1 MADLVQRGKQNPP
14 GQGGPPPKAAAAL
27 KDATVTE
34 TVAGKGPVLEK
45 KGPFQPR
52 VAAICCNWC
61 TWSSLDEAG
70 AGGHKFPAEVSVIR
84 TLCSAR
90 IEPRNVINLFREG
103 VDGVF
108 VGACA
113 KGSCHYLAGTNLA
126 QKELGQMMEVI
137 SAPSFGFGGRLK
149 IGFFVGREGELF
161 ARALTEFVNDVRQK
175 GPSPLN
181 FQPTYRD
188 KEAPKQPAPAG
199 GAETRD
205 PPRDSEGRLVD
216 LEEV

>member
-1 MADLVQRGKQNPP
+1 MADMVQRGRQNPP

-27 KDATVTE
+27 KEATVTE
-34 TVAGKGPVLEK
+34 AVAGKGPVTGK

-70 AGGHKFPAEVSVIR
+70 VGHHKFPAEVSVIR

-103 VDGVF
+103 ADGVF

-126 QKELGQMMEVI
+126 QKELGQLMEVI

-161 ARALTEFVNDVRQK
+161 ARALTEFVNDVRER

-181 FQPTYRD
+181 TSPTYKD
-188 KEAPKQPAPAG
+188 KPAKAPPLTME
-199 GAETRD
+199 AETRE
-205 PPRDSEGRLVD
+205 PPRDGEGRLVD

>member
-1 MADLVQRGKQNPP
+1 MADIVRRGKQNPP
-14 GQGGPPPKAAAAL
+14 GQGGPPPKAAVAL
-27 KDATVTE
+27 KEATVTDA
-34 TVAGKGPVLEK
+34 VAVKGPVPQERES
-45 KGPFQPR
+45 FRPR

-70 AGGHKFPAEVSVIR
+70 VGHHKFPAEVTVVR

-126 QKELGQMMEVI
+126 QKELGQLMEVI

-149 IGFFVGREGELF
+149 IGFFVGREGALF
-161 ARALTEFVNDVRQK
+161 ARALTEFVNDVRNK
-175 GPSPLN
+175 GASPLN
-181 FQPTYRD
+181 SSPSHR
-188 KEAPKQPAPAG
+188 EWRVEPPKPG
-199 GAETRD
+199 VEAETRT
-205 PPRDSEGRLVD
+205 PQRDMEGRLVD

>member
-27 KDATVTE
+27 KEGTITE
-34 TVAGKGPVLEK
+34 TVAGKGDVLEK

-70 AGGHKFPAEVSVIR
+70 VGHHKFPAEVSVIR

-126 QKELGQMMEVI
+126 QKELGQLMEVI

-149 IGFFVGREGELF
+149 IGFFVGREGALF
-161 ARALTEFVNDVRQK
+161 ARALTEFVSDVRAK

-181 FQPTYRD
+181 TSPTYRD
-188 KEAPKQPAPAG
+188 KPAATAEPHAD
-199 GAETRD
+199 AETRS
-205 PPRDSEGRLVD
+205 PPRDTEGRLVD

>member
-1 MADLVQRGKQNPP
+1 MVQRGKQNPP
-14 GQGGPPPKAAAAL
+14 GQGGPPPKAAEAL
-27 KDATVTE
+27 KEATITE
-34 TVAGKGPVLEK
+34 AVAQKGDIAQQR
-45 KGPFQPR
+45 GPFQPR

-70 AGGHKFPAEVSVIR
+70 VGHHKFPPEVSVIR

-90 IEPRNVINLFREG
+90 IEPRNVVNLFREG

-113 KGSCHYLAGTNLA
+113 KGSCHYLSGTNLA
-126 QKELGQMMEVI
+126 QKELGQLMEVI

-149 IGFFVGREGELF
+149 IGFFVGREGALF
-161 ARALTEFVNDVRQK
+161 ARALTEFVNDVRGR

-181 FQPTYRD
+181 SSPTYRE
-188 KEAPKQPAPAG
+188 KPVEPPEPTLE
-199 GAETRD
+199 AETRG
-205 PPRDSEGRLVD
+205 PPRDAVGRLVD

>member
-1 MADLVQRGKQNPP
+1 MADLIQRGKQNPP
-14 GQGGPPPKAAAAL
+14 GQGGPPPKAAEAL
-27 KDATVTE
+27 KEATLTE
-34 TVAGKGPVLEK
+34 AVATMDVVPEK
-45 KGPFQPR
+45 RGPFQPR

-70 AGGHKFPAEVSVIR
+70 VGHHKFPAEVSIIR

-113 KGSCHYLAGTNLA
+113 KGSCHYLSGTNLA
-126 QKELGQMMEVI
+126 QKELGQLMEVI
-137 SAPSFGFGGRLK
+137 SAPSFAFGGRLK
-149 IGFFVGREGELF
+149 IGFFIGREGALF
-161 ARALTEFVNDVRQK
+161 ARALTEFVNDVREK

-181 FQPTYRD
+181 ASPTYRD
-188 KEAPKQPAPAG
+188 KPQKAPEPVAE
-199 GAETRD
+199 AETRG
-205 PPRDSEGRLVD
+205 PPRDAERRLVD